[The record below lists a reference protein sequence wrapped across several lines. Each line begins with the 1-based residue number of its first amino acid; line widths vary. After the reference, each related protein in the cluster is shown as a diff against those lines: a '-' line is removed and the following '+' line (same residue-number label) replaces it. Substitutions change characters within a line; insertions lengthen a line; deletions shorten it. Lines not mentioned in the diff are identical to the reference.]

1 LDNFLSKG
9 FTEVKEED
17 TKCFTKD
24 GNQYMVFKTMGNK
37 PVSGFHSEMVNW
49 KKQDTV
55 NVFHS
60 EMVNWA
66 KQDMVFKTME
76 ASNKCFFKTM
86 GMN

>member
-1 LDNFLSKG
+1 LDNSLSKG

-17 TKCFTKD
+17 QKYFTKD
-24 GNQYMVFKTMGNK
+24 GKQDMVFKTMGNK
-37 PVSGFHSEMVNW
+37 PVNGFHSEMVNW

-66 KQDMVFKTME
+66 KQDMVFKTMG
-76 ASNKCFFKTM
+76 SKQ
-86 GMN
+86 